1 MKKRGKPKRPEFCL
15 TCGTD
20 IEEGKGIRDGAV
32 VYCSEKCKK
41 VWEDSNGEWK
51 MIGKILFAIG
61 GFIVGTLFGWQL
73 LEKLAK
79 FLLEKLATLGA

>member
-1 MKKRGKPKRPEFCL
+1 MMKEQYLNVQDVRQNKSMG
-15 TCGTD
+15 
-20 IEEGKGIRDGAV
+20 
-32 VYCSEKCKK
+32 EK
-41 VWEDSNGEWK
+41 NK

-79 FLLEKLATLGA
+79 FLLEKLTTIGV

>member
-1 MKKRGKPKRPEFCL
+1 
-15 TCGTD
+15 
-20 IEEGKGIRDGAV
+20 
-32 VYCSEKCKK
+32 
-41 VWEDSNGEWK
+41 
-51 MIGKILFAIG
+51 MIGKIFVAVG

>member
-1 MKKRGKPKRPEFCL
+1 
-15 TCGTD
+15 
-20 IEEGKGIRDGAV
+20 
-32 VYCSEKCKK
+32 
-41 VWEDSNGEWK
+41 